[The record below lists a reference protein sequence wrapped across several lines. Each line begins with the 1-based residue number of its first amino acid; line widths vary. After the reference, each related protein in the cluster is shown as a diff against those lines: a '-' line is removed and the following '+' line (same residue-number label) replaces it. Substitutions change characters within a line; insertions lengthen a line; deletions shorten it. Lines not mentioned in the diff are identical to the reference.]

1 MKKLSIYISVLFLLA
16 GCAPRDEEDITLDL
30 KKYPG
35 SAVVGNG
42 EICVVYSDDQRVF
55 DSAAPVPG
63 GIRRYYHGDFDRN
76 YIHGSMIEFL
86 TDTGAVTMVQDT
98 FGLAPFF
105 SPYRTGHSEFFDME
119 SRIFMTE
126 EGITVQRIEIKPRR
140 DLDTFIRWTLNVPA
154 EVGLE
159 GETMV
164 RGYDVLDD
172 GLYIRYGNGLIL
184 SIGTYGERNQF
195 LYDRDNG
202 IASATAPLRL
212 TAERD
217 TTITFFVTSGY
228 SDTEV
233 ITRLFAVDDGDLFET
248 ASGQWMAWLDRDS
261 RPAFPD
267 DHYRDAYDRNRY
279 ALFASIRG
287 SDLAGGEDAGT
298 IGTSIGEEAADSA
311 YIELYGDIDTADEIL
326 RRMIEN
332 TNSYGLITGRSFSD
346 ADETVPVFPD
356 FRNAAKFIRVFHYLY
371 SGTPN
376 NP

>member
-1 MKKLSIYISVLFLLA
+1 MKKLSLLIIVLILLG
-16 GCAPRDEEDITLDL
+16 GCTPRDEEGIAPDL

-35 SAVVGNG
+35 SAVIGNG
-42 EICVVYSDDQRVF
+42 EVCVVYSDDNRVF

-63 GIRRYYHGDFDRN
+63 GIRRYYHDDFSLN

-98 FGLAPFF
+98 FGLDPFF
-105 SPYRTGHSEFFDME
+105 SPYRVGHSEFFDME

-159 GETMV
+159 GETV
-164 RGYDVLDD
+164 VNGYDVLDD

-184 SIGTYGERNQF
+184 SIGTYGERSQF
-195 LYDRDNG
+195 VYDRESG

-217 TTITFFVTSGY
+217 TTITFFITSGY

-248 ASGQWMAWLDRDS
+248 ASGQWTAWLDRDS

-267 DHYRDAYDRNRY
+267 DHYRDAYHRNLY
-279 ALFASIRG
+279 ALHASIRG

-346 ADETVPVFPD
+346 TDETVPVFPD

>member
-1 MKKLSIYISVLFLLA
+1 MKKLSLFIIVLILLG
-16 GCAPRDEEDITLDL
+16 GCTPRDEEGIAPDL

-35 SAVVGNG
+35 SAVIGNG
-42 EICVVYSDDQRVF
+42 EVCVVYSDDNRVF

-63 GIRRYYHGDFDRN
+63 GIRRYYHDDFSLN

-98 FGLAPFF
+98 FGLDPFF
-105 SPYRTGHSEFFDME
+105 SPYRVGHSEFFDME

-126 EGITVQRIEIKPRR
+126 EGITVQRIEIKPHR

-159 GETMV
+159 GETV
-164 RGYDVLDD
+164 VKGYDVLDD

-184 SIGTYGERNQF
+184 SIGTYGERSQF
-195 LYDRDNG
+195 IYDRDNG
-202 IASATAPLRL
+202 IASATTPLRL
-212 TAERD
+212 TADRD
-217 TTITFFVTSGY
+217 TTITFFITSGY

-248 ASGQWMAWLDRDS
+248 AGGQWLAWLDRDS

-279 ALFASIRG
+279 ALHASIRG
-287 SDLAGGEDAGT
+287 GDIAGGEDHVARMATRPNYT
-298 IGTSIGEEAADSA
+298 IGEASADSVLIA
-311 YIELYGDIDTADEIL
+311 
-326 RRMIEN
+326 MIKN
-332 TNSYGLITGRSFSD
+332 ANSYGLMTERGFSD
-346 ADETVPVFPD
+346 AEVPVSLVPD
-356 FRNAAKFIRVFHYLY
+356 FSPAAEFISAIDYFYGEALD
-371 SGTPN
+371 